1 MTVHAMLA
9 ATAKRSPAAIA
20 LTHLGRNHTY
30 AEIAAGSDRTAAAL
44 RELGVGRGDR
54 VALLAENGIEYVTGF
69 FGILKA
75 GACCVALNHTN
86 KPFTHQALLRDSGAV
101 GLIAQSGQARAL
113 PEFVADCPDLRFAV
127 LDRSDPRW
135 ELPAGLRLVDR
146 AAAEAEAKAFA
157 PDSPDSADAAGDDD
171 LAAILYTSGST
182 GRPRGVTLT
191 HGNLL
196 ANTRQILD
204 YLPLTADD
212 SVLVV
217 LPFYYSFGN
226 SLLLTHVE
234 RGARL
239 VVDNRFAYPQRV
251 LETLEAEKCTGFSGV
266 PSHFAILAA
275 RTDFLQREHPH
286 LRYLTQAG
294 GAMSPALTSRIRE
307 AMPERIDI
315 FVMYGQTEASARL
328 SWLPP
333 DRLREKLGSIG
344 LAIPGVELLVKRP
357 DGGECEIDEVGE
369 IVASGP
375 NIMRGYWNDLEETA
389 KVLHA
394 DGLHTGDLARR
405 DADGFIF
412 IVDRVKNMIKSGA
425 HRVSSKEVE
434 ETILELDG
442 VVEACV
448 IGVPDEMLGEA
459 IEAWLVRSDQA
470 PQQREILRHC
480 AARLAA
486 FKIPRVLYF
495 VDALPKNSFGKV
507 LKDELRGRNSRPGT
521 GR

>member
-1 MTVHAMLA
+1 MNVHGLLIDA
-9 ATAKRSPAAIA
+9 AGRAPAAPA
-20 LTHLGRNHTY
+20 LTHGPGTWTF
-30 AEIAAGSDRTAAAL
+30 AELREGAARTAAML
-44 RELGVGRGDR
+44 RAEGVGRGDR
-54 VALLAENGIEYVTGF
+54 VALLAENGLRYVTGF
-69 FGILKA
+69 FGILEA

-86 KPFTHQALLRDSGAV
+86 KPPTHRALLRDSGAV
-101 GLIAQSGQARAL
+101 GLIAEARQARAL
-113 PEFVADCPDLRFAV
+113 PEFAAGCPDLRFAA
-127 LDRSDPRW
+127 LDRIDPRW
-135 ELPAGLRLVDR
+135 DVPGGLRLLKRDEAEEAAAV
-146 AAAEAEAKAFA
+146 AAEAA
-157 PDSPDSADAAGDDD
+157 ADAVSDIGPDD

-196 ANTRQILD
+196 ANTRQILG
-204 YLPLTADD
+204 YLPLTAAD

-226 SLLLTHVE
+226 SLLLTHIAC
-234 RGARL
+234 GGRL
-239 VVDNRFAYPQRV
+239 VVDNRFAYPQKV
-251 LETLEAEKCTGFSGV
+251 LETLAAERCTGFSGV
-266 PSHFAILAA
+266 PSHYAILAA
-275 RTDFLQREHPH
+275 RTDFLQTGHPH

-294 GAMSPALTSRIRE
+294 GAMSPALTARIRD
-307 AMPERIDI
+307 ALPERIDI
-315 FVMYGQTEASARL
+315 YVMYGQTEASARL

-344 LAIPGVELLVKRP
+344 IGIPEVSLKVQRP
-357 DGGECEIDEVGE
+357 DGAECDVDEVGE

-375 NIMRGYWNDLEETA
+375 NIMRGYWNDPDETA

-434 ETILELDG
+434 ETILELEG

-448 IGVPDEMLGEA
+448 VGVSDELLGEA
-459 IEAWLVRSDQA
+459 IEAWLVRPGDD
-470 PQQREILRHC
+470 PDRTRILRHC
-480 AARLAA
+480 AAKLAA
-486 FKIPRVLYF
+486 FKLPRELHF

-507 LKDELRGRNSRPGT
+507 LKDELRRGAR
-521 GR
+521 